1 MSQTLASASQNVYD
15 GKDMVSSGEL
25 KKVGSIKLG
34 SLFKLRLPE
43 RWSWNGVAAIVKSG
57 PHGALVFFFAFHIQI
72 QKS

>member
-34 SLFKLRLPE
+34 
-43 RWSWNGVAAIVKSG
+43 
-57 PHGALVFFFAFHIQI
+57 
-72 QKS
+72 

>member
-1 MSQTLASASQNVYD
+1 MNLTNSIMKFKNALTEIKFFMSQTLASASQNVYD

-43 RWSWNGVAAIVKSG
+43 R
-57 PHGALVFFFAFHIQI
+57 
-72 QKS
+72 